1 MPTVIMLQL
10 DVTNAEQV
18 IIAIDAIRQANL
30 PALNPRAV
38 VAVNSMALAL
48 LAGATIAG
56 LDEVYVIELAGEVP
70 T

>member
-48 LAGATIAG
+48 LAGATIAD

>member
-48 LAGATIAG
+48 LAAASTG
-56 LDEVYVIELAGEVP
+56 LDEIYVVELAGEVP